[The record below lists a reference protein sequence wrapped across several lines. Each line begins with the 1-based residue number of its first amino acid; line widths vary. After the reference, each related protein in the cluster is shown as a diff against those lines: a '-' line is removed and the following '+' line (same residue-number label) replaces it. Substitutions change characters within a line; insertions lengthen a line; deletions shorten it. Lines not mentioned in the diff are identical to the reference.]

1 MRSTVERL
9 KGVLSYSEI
18 QATKAIASELGERTE
33 GIVTTSSV
41 TEKMKITR
49 SVAVSAM
56 KLLEAAGVLESR
68 SLGMKGTYIK
78 VIDSNAFKEVSA
90 MI

>member
-1 MRSTVERL
+1 MKSAVERL

-56 KLLEAAGVLESR
+56 KC
-68 SLGMKGTYIK
+68 LGMKGTYIK
-78 VIDSNAFKEVSA
+78 VIDNNAFKEVSE
-90 MI
+90 MF

>member
-1 MRSTVERL
+1 MKSAAERL

-18 QATKAIASELGERTE
+18 QATKAIANELGERTE

-49 SVAVSAM
+49 SVAVSTM

-78 VIDSNAFKEVSA
+78 VIDNNAFKEVSELF
-90 MI
+90 